1 MRLGTSSHI
10 ACLRARVGYR
20 LHACRRAARVS
31 KRLAL
36 AVFTSAALLAGTDED
51 YFSQTVR
58 QIGSAVEPER
68 AMKTMREVWETDRWF
83 TFPKFRE
90 TAEYLKRAM
99 IAAGLKQVEILE
111 APADGVSRAGHWT
124 MPLAW
129 DAKRAQLE
137 IIEPTPIAEF
147 RLLAD
152 YQTIPASLGMWSGA
166 TPPGGITAQVIELV
180 KASDLDRLDIKDKLV
195 LTSENPAGI
204 KWRLARAGA
213 LGAINAFTENPDLKD
228 GRQWINAWGDNGW
241 GFIKGSAPLLSF
253 SISPRQAVYLRG
265 LLSKGPVRVKA
276 AVDTRY
282 YEGGYPLVTAVLPG
296 TSNDEEVLTLGHTS
310 EQGAHD
316 NATGVAAML
325 ESVSTLNRLIESG
338 KLARPRR
345 GIRILAMPE
354 VYGSL
359 YYAQTHPDRMRRT
372 VAAMCVDTPAAPYG
386 LAGTEYTFYMN
397 PHVSKSYTDALVLR
411 VAKAWLT
418 QQRPTRPWHS
428 AEFMTGTDTW
438 LADPTVGIPTVWPYS
453 GTGVQSHHNSEDRP
467 ETVDPRSLR
476 DLAAMNAAFL
486 YYIANAGEPEAR
498 WLAGIALDRG
508 YEQVMAAREKGLE
521 QIAYAVD
528 RETQSILSVL
538 RLVPEDRRTA
548 VLASLQASAASLKR
562 FGDDQ
567 SARARDSG
575 VRPQPLDPQLAEA
588 AKIVVKRKGIGT
600 IPLDELAP
608 GRREGFPSGAWASTP
623 IIALYWC
630 DGQRNLAEVIRLTR
644 LELGPVKFDFVGYF
658 RFLARK
664 GYVELK

>member
-1 MRLGTSSHI
+1 MRLRI
-10 ACLRARVGYR
+10 VPL
-20 LHACRRAARVS
+20 
-31 KRLAL
+31 LAL
-36 AVFTSAALLAGTDED
+36 TTAVLLAAADD
-51 YFSQTVR
+51 ASFSQLVR
-58 QIGSAVEPER
+58 QIGSAVEPEH

-90 TAEYLKRAM
+90 TAEHLKRAM
-99 IAAGLKQVEILE
+99 IAAGLQRVELLE

-129 DAKRAQLE
+129 DVKHAQLE
-137 IIEPTPIAEF
+137 IIEPTPSSEF

-152 YQTIPASLGMWSGA
+152 YQSIPASLGMWSGA
-166 TPPGGITAQVIELV
+166 TPAGGVTAEVIELA
-180 KASDLDRLDIKDKLV
+180 KESDLDRLDIKGKLV
-195 LTSENPAGI
+195 LTSVNPAGI
-204 KWRLARAGA
+204 KWRLARGGA
-213 LGAINAFTENPDLKD
+213 LGAINAFTENADLKD

-241 GFIKGSAPLLSF
+241 AFIKGSAPLVCF
-253 SISPRQAVYLRG
+253 SISPRQSVYLRS
-265 LLSKGPVRVKA
+265 LLSKGSVRVKA
-276 AVDTRY
+276 TVDSRY
-282 YEGGYPLVTAVLPG
+282 YNGAYPYVTALLPG
-296 TSNDEEVLTLGHTS
+296 TSTEEEVLTLGHTS

-325 ESVSTLNRLIESG
+325 ESVATLNRLIESG

-345 GIRILAMPE
+345 GIRILTMPE

-372 VAAMCVDTPAAPYG
+372 IAAMCVDTPAASYG

-397 PHVSKSYTDALVLR
+397 PHVAKSYTDALVLR
-411 VAKAWLT
+411 VAKAWLS
-418 QQRPTRPWHS
+418 QVRPPRPWHS

-453 GTGVQSHHNSEDRP
+453 GTGVESHHNSEDRP
-467 ETVDPRSLR
+467 ETVDPRSMR

-486 YYIANAGEPEAR
+486 YYVANAGEPEAQ
-498 WLAGIALDRG
+498 WLSGIAMDRG
-508 YEQVMAAREKGLE
+508 YEQILAAREKGLE
-521 QIAYAVD
+521 QIAYAID

-538 RLVPEDRRTA
+538 RLVPEVRRTA
-548 VLASLQASAASLKR
+548 VRESLQPLVASLRR

-567 SARARDSG
+567 SARARAS
-575 VRPQPLDPQLAEA
+575 VIPPQPHDPQLADA

-600 IPLDELAP
+600 IPLDDLAP
-608 GRREGFPSGAWASTP
+608 GQREGYPSGAWSSTP

-630 DGQRNLAEVIRLTR
+630 DGRRNLAEVIRLTR